1 MLGIEASELALAG
14 GEDYGLILS
23 VPAHS
28 LNEVQRLGKRL
39 NVVVHEVGRFERGEQ
54 GVYACKEGRLL
65 PGLKREVTNI
75 SKMKAR
81 ILELLEQVR
90 NGAIQPEA
98 ALEQL
103 KFLPFEDI
111 GIARVDT
118 HRELRQGFP
127 ELIYGKDKDFESI
140 QRIVEAMYGLP
151 SPVLVTRLSPF
162 KASRLL
168 KAFPDAQYFP
178 KARILRLNE
187 RYIRPQNLGPVGLV
201 SAGTSDGPVLE
212 EACITLETLGVKTEV
227 LLDVGVAGVHRL
239 FPEIERLQ
247 ACRVLIA
254 IAGMEGASGEPGWG
268 GCSKRPFSP
277 SRPRAG
283 MGAI

>member
-1 MLGIEASELALAG
+1 M
-14 GEDYGLILS
+14 
-23 VPAHS
+23 
-28 LNEVQRLGKRL
+28 
-39 NVVVHEVGRFERGEQ
+39 
-54 GVYACKEGRLL
+54 
-65 PGLKREVTNI
+65 NI

-227 LLDVGVAGVHRL
+227 LFDVGVAGVHRL

-247 ACRVLIA
+247 TCRVLIA
-254 IAGMEGASGEPGWG
+254 IAGMEGALASLLG
-268 GCSKRPFSP
+268 GMFEAPVLAVPTSCGYGSHLNGFTPLLAMLTSCANLAVFNIDN
-277 SRPRAG
+277 G
-283 MGAI
+283 VGAALFAFRVLKAQVAKS